1 MDLGWLLFVTEEHEI
16 FRLEHEIVR
25 SERDVMIKG
34 ALGCVEVRRSPEVGL
49 MAKTIVDGALVF

>member
-1 MDLGWLLFVTEEHEI
+1 MLDRERCGHVV
-16 FRLEHEIVR
+16 RLEHEIVR